1 MSHGL
6 DLVVSA
12 RSAQRRLGSLARAN
26 EVRVERAHL
35 KRALAAG
42 SVAFAEVLANPPPLC
57 AHCQSRRPAAIRPW
71 HRPCQEGP
79 GARAVSDC
87 NHEDYWR
94 TQRSPTRRADR
105 PTRPLNVS
113 RPGTRSLQ
121 VPTKG
126 SVVWASVPER
136 PLSCQQPKA
145 SGRSRRGFRA
155 CRRPQGAWEAGAS
168 WGAGARGGRT
178 VRQPPSC
185 FCLRR
190 DRAPGRL
197 RAL

>member
-126 SVVWASVPER
+126 SVVW
-136 PLSCQQPKA
+136 
-145 SGRSRRGFRA
+145 G
-155 CRRPQGAWEAGAS
+155 RPQGAWEAGAS

-178 VRQPPSC
+178 VRSTTLVLLPETRS
-185 FCLRR
+185 RTWT
-190 DRAPGRL
+190 APGAVIRP
-197 RAL
+197 